1 MHEWKLKNMFLGYSW
16 VNLDIL
22 CHWLPKKNKK
32 IGLTMCFVFLGRQIA
47 WMENKNVSF

>member
-1 MHEWKLKNMFLGYSW
+1 MFLGYSW

-22 CHWLPKKNKK
+22 CHWLPKK